1 MGKMNKG
8 RPPQQ
13 NLSKLGV
20 EINKTNGGIIHPPQS
35 ASKRHVFHSGLYFT
49 PD

>member
-20 EINKTNGGIIHPPQS
+20 EINKTKNNFRIFLRDAVGYFLNY
-35 ASKRHVFHSGLYFT
+35 FHLT
-49 PD
+49 R